1 MNPNLKTPNTNT
13 NTNTNT
19 NNFNIPG
26 ISPKQVFLAGFLVV
40 ATGIAIVGYIIYTN
54 IYQADLSEEVDSVDI
69 TTNVDLSVKPEGK
82 IYLTLK
88 PVVGDLPQSLYF
100 FDIGTKKLEKLFA
113 AHEKGGFI
121 TTNKFLSGQE
131 DIMTFVSLD
140 DEERSQIFVSDI
152 SGDEVAMITEGGA
165 VTKTNPEWSP
175 HGEKIAFST
184 QESSTVSE
192 FPSPEDW
199 SVYVMDLTNGEE
211 TFVGKG
217 MYPKW
222 SPDGKKLL
230 IMKNDGLYLYDV
242 GDNKLN
248 KRVWEV
254 VDGETYIGMKIGLSY
269 DGSILAWTNANN
281 GRVALFKISSW
292 NPFAMGVHKQ
302 FETHAFWPVF
312 SPDNRF
318 LVVQEIDWTE
328 SDETNPRLVVYDLA
342 TGNRETIL
350 DLSDYEQEA
359 MFVTDWR

>member
-1 MNPNLKTPNTNT
+1 MNPNLKTPNT

-26 ISPKQVFLAGFLVV
+26 ISPKQIFLAGFLILVI
-40 ATGIAIVGYIIYTN
+40 GIAIIGYIFVN
-54 IYQADLSEEVDSVDI
+54 IYQTDLSEQFGLGGVTTDI
-69 TTNVDLSVKPEGK
+69 DLSVKPEGK

-88 PVVGDLPQSLYF
+88 PVVGDLPQSLYS

-113 AHEKGGFI
+113 DHKKGGFI

-131 DIMTFVSLD
+131 DVMAFVSLD
-140 DEERSQIFVSDI
+140 EEERSQIFVNDI
-152 SGDEVAMITEGGA
+152 NGDEVIMITEGGA
-165 VTKTNPEWSP
+165 ETKTNPEWSAD
-175 HGEKIAFST
+175 GEKIAFST
-184 QESSTVSE
+184 QEPSE
-192 FPSPEDW
+192 SISPEEW
-199 SVYVMDLTNGEE
+199 SVYVMDLTSGEE
-211 TFVGKG
+211 TFVSKG
-217 MYPKW
+217 TYPKW

-230 IMKNDGLYLYDV
+230 IMKDDGLYLYDV

-254 VDGETYIGMKIGLSY
+254 VDGGTYTGMKIGLSP
-269 DGSILAWTNANN
+269 DGSMLAWTNANN
-281 GRVALFKISSW
+281 GRVVLFKISSW
-292 NPFAMGVHKQ
+292 NPFTIDVRKQ

-312 SPDNRF
+312 SQDNRF

-342 TGNRETIL
+342 TGNRETVL

>member
-1 MNPNLKTPNTNT
+1 M
-13 NTNTNT
+13 
-19 NNFNIPG
+19 
-26 ISPKQVFLAGFLVV
+26 
-40 ATGIAIVGYIIYTN
+40 
-54 IYQADLSEEVDSVDI
+54 
-69 TTNVDLSVKPEGK
+69 
-82 IYLTLK
+82 
-88 PVVGDLPQSLYF
+88 
-100 FDIGTKKLEKLFA
+100 
-113 AHEKGGFI
+113 
-121 TTNKFLSGQE
+121 SGQE
-131 DIMTFVSLD
+131 DVMAFVSLD
-140 DEERSQIFVSDI
+140 EEERSQIFVSDI

-342 TGNRETIL
+342 TGNRETVL